1 MNYKP
6 LVLFSALILFSTGI
20 VFGQKGETEAQKTMR
35 LAGMLPESD
44 GIVTLNS
51 KKLFGEALPQIL
63 TANQPML
70 SDINGHVENIRQRAG
85 IDIKQFDR
93 VVIGSTMKETT
104 PGEVAFDPV
113 VLAQGKYDLA
123 TLQTMVRLASAND
136 FREEKVGDKTIYIFT
151 IKKLTDAPAPKGGD
165 SYLGKMFGMIVKG
178 FSNEIAVSAF
188 DKDIVAFGPAERVRK
203 AIRTGPRVGLSVL
216 SLPGLQRGGLASF
229 GARMTVSMSKFIPL
243 DVDELGQNIDS
254 IKFLSGFMDL
264 GAGGNTV
271 VQVKART
278 TLPAQAQELHTALN
292 DLQDLG
298 KMLIGGAR
306 GPDKAVYARM
316 IENAKFTR
324 AGNEI
329 TLDLQ
334 VPQADINILVAEK
347 K

>member
-6 LVLFSALILFSTGI
+6 LVLFAALILFSTGL
-20 VFGQKGETEAQKTMR
+20 VFGQKGETESQKTMR

-70 SDINGHVENIRQRAG
+70 ADINGHVENIRQRTG

-93 VVIGSTMKETT
+93 VVIGSTMKEKT
-104 PGEVAFDPV
+104 PGEVSFDPV
-113 VLAQGKYDLA
+113 VLAQGKYNPES
-123 TLQTMVRLASAND
+123 LQTAVRLASAND
-136 FREEKVGDKTIYIFT
+136 FREEKIGDKTIYIFT
-151 IKKLTDAPAPKGGD
+151 LKKLTDAPAPKGGD
-165 SYLGKMFGMIVKG
+165 LLSKMFGMIVKG
-178 FSNEIAVSAF
+178 LSNEIAVGAF
-188 DKDIVAFGPAERVRK
+188 NPDTVAFGSAERVRK
-203 AIRTGPRVGLSVL
+203 VFGAGPRTGLSVL

-229 GARMTVSMSKFIPL
+229 GAKMTVNMSKFIPL
-243 DVDELGQNIDS
+243 DVDELGENIDS
-254 IKFLSGFMDL
+254 IKFLSGWMEL
-264 GAGGNTV
+264 GANGNTV
-271 VQVKART
+271 LQVKART
-278 TLPAQAQELHTALN
+278 TLADQAKELFTTLR

-298 KMLIGGAR
+298 KMLIANSR

-316 IENAKFTR
+316 IENAKFTH